1 MELTPRVAGMV
12 GLLALLPVAL
22 FGFGKVWW
30 AGIVTAVNVLLITL
44 SLYLLMSP
52 TEGESHDHDQHAA

>member
-1 MELTPRVAGMV
+1 MEITPRIAGMV

-30 AGIVTAVNVLLITL
+30 AGLVTAVNVVLISF

-52 TEGESHDHDQHAA
+52 TDDASDHRQAT

>member
-1 MELTPRVAGMV
+1 MELSPRIAGMV

-30 AGIVTAVNVLLITL
+30 AGAVTAVNVVLISL

-52 TEGESHDHDQHAA
+52 TDETPHDHHAT